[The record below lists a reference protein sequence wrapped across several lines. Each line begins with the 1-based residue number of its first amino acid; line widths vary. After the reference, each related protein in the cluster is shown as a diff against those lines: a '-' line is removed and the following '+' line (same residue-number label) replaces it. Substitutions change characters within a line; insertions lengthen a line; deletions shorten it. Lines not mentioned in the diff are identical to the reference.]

1 LNLRVRPLIDHD
13 IEVACGLGAL
23 SGEILRVG
31 CMGYSACPANV
42 LALLA
47 GLGDALETAGADVD
61 TSAGLDAARRA
72 LQSE

>member
-1 LNLRVRPLIDHD
+1 
-13 IEVACGLGAL
+13 
-23 SGEILRVG
+23 
-31 CMGYSACPANV
+31 MGYSARPANV

-72 LQSE
+72 LQGE